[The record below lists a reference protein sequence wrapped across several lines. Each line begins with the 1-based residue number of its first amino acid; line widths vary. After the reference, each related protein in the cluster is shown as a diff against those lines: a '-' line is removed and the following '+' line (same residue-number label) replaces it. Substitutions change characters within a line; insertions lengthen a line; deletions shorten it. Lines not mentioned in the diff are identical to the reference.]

1 MIPSKLTTII
11 VALGLLC
18 GCSKQDPRLPYGF
31 EIVTD
36 GTNYAYVY
44 RSILGDIEG
53 SRTFTNC
60 EAAIAECIRIHEPE
74 RPRLQSWR
82 PATCD

>member
-1 MIPSKLTTII
+1 MTPRIA
-11 VALGLLC
+11 ALILAGLIGG
-18 GCSKQDPRLPYGF
+18 GCSQKDPRLPRGF

-60 EAAIAECIRIHEPE
+60 EVAIAECIRIHEPE
-74 RPRLQSWR
+74 RKRLQSWR
-82 PATCD
+82 PVTCE